1 MKKTSENKIKKVYI
15 VERSAGEYEDYRTFP
30 EKCFLDKNKANEF
43 KDKMNESV
51 KQFDNMR
58 DDFMKIQDLL
68 DAKTTKKEENM
79 SDDEFE
85 KFHEG
90 KKYWRNNVNIFI
102 KEAKQLFKDKYTDKN
117 IKDMYNFYNE
127 EYGYTDI
134 PYFYLIKSTI
144 EL

>member
-1 MKKTSENKIKKVYI
+1 MEKKVYI
-15 VERSAGEYEDYRTFP
+15 VERAAGEYEDYRTSI

-51 KQFDNMR
+51 KQFADMR
-58 DDFMKIQDLL
+58 DDFMKIQDSLV
-68 DAKTTKKEENM
+68 DKTAKEEENM
-79 SDDEFE
+79 SDDELE
-85 KFHEG
+85 KFYKG
-90 KKYWRNNVNIFI
+90 KKYWANNINIFI